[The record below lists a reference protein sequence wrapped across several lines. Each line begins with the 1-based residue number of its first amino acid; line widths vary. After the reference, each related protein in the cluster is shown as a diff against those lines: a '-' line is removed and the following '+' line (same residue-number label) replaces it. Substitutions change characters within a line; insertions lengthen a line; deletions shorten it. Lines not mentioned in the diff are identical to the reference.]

1 MLLNLSSQT
10 YISDGCVSSTL
21 TTSTL
26 YTENPFSLR
35 IQEGAIGLFH
45 LRDSLELIGTGTWRV
60 YSTYRSRGTGTVQYS
75 YTYMYCVSTLS
86 ILMLRYLECVN
97 ADMSMNTYEC
107 FYEWQAFP
115 INAYTLRRSP
125 LNQNA
130 IYSWMLNY
138 QRNAMLK
145 LCNPGANLSWMPK
158 YLNFNSIYIR
168 SYQVFITVNTYK
180 YLVMLGLWVNLIKKK
195 LTIL

>member
-1 MLLNLSSQT
+1 MWAVHLQHLLYIPRIPSHYVFKKEPSDCFICGTHLSWL
-10 YISDGCVSSTL
+10 V
-21 TTSTL
+21 
-26 YTENPFSLR
+26 PV
-35 IQEGAIGLFH
+35 
-45 LRDSLELIGTGTWRV
+45 LEECTVHTV
-60 YSTYRSRGTGTVQYS
+60 HVVPVQYS
-75 YTYMYCVSTLS
+75 TPIYVLREYSVHIDAQ
-86 ILMLRYLECVN
+86 ILTVECVN

-115 INAYTLRRSP
+115 MNAYTLRRSP